1 MTEKDALTVLLE
13 DLGAYVCNP
22 DEDAFIAKETVLQA
36 ITAIQ
41 CMSAELATLKNLL
54 RDGMIIGR
62 K

>member
-1 MTEKDALTVLLE
+1 MTEKDVLTDLLE
-13 DLGAYVCNP
+13 DLGSYVCNP
-22 DEDAFIAKETVLQA
+22 DENAFITKETVLQA

-41 CMSAELATLKNLL
+41 CMSTELATLKNLL